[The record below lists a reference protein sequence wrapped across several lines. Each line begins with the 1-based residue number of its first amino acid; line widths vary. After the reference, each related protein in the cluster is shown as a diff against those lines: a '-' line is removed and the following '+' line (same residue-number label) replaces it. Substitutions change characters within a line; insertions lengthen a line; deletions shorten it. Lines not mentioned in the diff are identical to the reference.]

1 MSGTPQNAAHAF
13 RGRIGPDASSGFYAA
28 PHRYHLY
35 LTLSCPECLR
45 IAITYDLLRL
55 DDRVNL
61 TLLPAIPDEADGT
74 GRAGGYSTLRPA
86 YEATEHHPSG
96 PAAAPVLADR
106 WTGRIVS
113 NHPPHIMRD
122 LAARFGDDG
131 PRLYPAEL
139 ADDID
144 MVAELCEQGITEA
157 AQRAGQAAPAAQ
169 QERERALDTLLT
181 VMCALEDR
189 LASGR
194 PYLLGH
200 ALTAADVYLWV
211 ALVQLDT
218 VHRWHLDAD
227 AVHRLAAH
235 PRLWAYAHR
244 MLAEPAFRRRLRLSD
259 LTQRHRHDC
268 RGLEAAGA
276 AVQIIDWTTSG
287 VPDPAPHHR

>member
-13 RGRIGPDASSGFYAA
+13 RGRIGSDASSGFYAA

-35 LTLSCPECLR
+35 LTLSCPHCLR
-45 IAITYDLLRL
+45 IAIAYDLLRL
-55 DDRVNL
+55 NDRVRL
-61 TLLPAIPDEADGT
+61 TLLPAVPERD
-74 GRAGGYSTLRPA
+74 GGYASLRPA
-86 YEATEHHPSG
+86 YEATEHHPGG
-96 PAAAPVLADR
+96 PAAPPVLADG

-113 NHPPHIMRD
+113 NHPPHILRD
-122 LAARFGDDG
+122 LAVHFGEDG
-131 PRLYPAEL
+131 PELYPAEL

-157 AQRAGQAAPAAQ
+157 AQRAGQAPGPAGESR
-169 QERERALDTLLT
+169 ERERALDTLLT
-181 VMCALEDR
+181 VLCALEDR
-189 LASGR
+189 LGGGR

-211 ALVQLDT
+211 ALVQVDT

-227 AVHRLAAH
+227 AVHRIAAH

-244 MLAEPAFRRRLRLSD
+244 MLAEPAFRERLRLAAI
-259 LTQRHRHDC
+259 THRHHHEC

-276 AVQIIDWTTSG
+276 AVQIIDWTTTG

>member
-1 MSGTPQNAAHAF
+1 MSAMPQNAAHAF
-13 RGRIGPDASSGFYAA
+13 RGRIGPDPSSGFYAA

-35 LTLSCPECLR
+35 LTLSCSHCLR

-55 DDRVNL
+55 HDQVRL
-61 TLLPAIPDEADGT
+61 TLLPAVPD
-74 GRAGGYSTLRPA
+74 RSGGYAALRPA
-86 YEATEHHPSG
+86 YEATEHNASG
-96 PAAAPVLADR
+96 PAAAPVLADQ

-122 LAARFGDDG
+122 LAACFGDDG
-131 PRLYPAEL
+131 PELYPAAA
-139 ADDID
+139 ADDIE
-144 MVAELCEQGITEA
+144 MVAELCEQGIAEA
-157 AQRAGQAAPAAQ
+157 AQRAGQAAPASDR
-169 QERERALDTLLT
+169 ERERALDTLLT

-189 LASGR
+189 LGCGR

-200 ALTAADVYLWV
+200 RLTAADIHLWV
-211 ALVQLDT
+211 TLVQLDA

-227 AVHRLAAH
+227 AVHRVAAH

-244 MLAEPAFRRRLRLSD
+244 MLAEPAFRDRLRLAD
-259 LTQRHRHDC
+259 ITHRHHHEC

-287 VPDPAPHHR
+287 VPDPAPHHRWPTP